1 MISVIFG
8 DWEVLIR
15 SIVDI
20 VLVAVLLY
28 RGLLVIRG
36 TRAVP
41 MVWGLIFIVAGHLLA
56 TQLGIL
62 TLAWLLGRFLD
73 AIIIVIVVL
82 FQDEIRR
89 GLTKV
94 GLQPILAN
102 EGQSAHE
109 TVLEDLAVV
118 CGKFSKARTGALIV
132 LQRSIGLVDL
142 IEESVIL
149 DARVSRKL
157 LSAIFM
163 KDSPL
168 HDGAVVMIGSRIK
181 AAGCVLPLTSN
192 PDLDP
197 NLGTRHR
204 AAVGI
209 SERSDAVVLVVSE
222 ETGAISLVCEG
233 KITRNLDSSSLST
246 TLGRYLGAQESE
258 KKVA

>member
-1 MISVIFG
+1 MSTLAIG
-8 DWEVLIR
+8 DGEFIIR

-102 EGQSAHE
+102 EVTNAHE
-109 TVLEDLAVV
+109 SVLEDLAVA

-132 LQRSIGLVDL
+132 LQRNIGLVDL
-142 IEESVIL
+142 VEESVIL
-149 DARVSRKL
+149 DAMVSRKL
-157 LSAIFM
+157 LSSIFS

-168 HDGAVVMIGSRIK
+168 HDGAVVIIGSRIK

-222 ETGAISLVCEG
+222 ETGAISIVCEG
-233 KITRNLDSSSLST
+233 KMTRNLDSAALAASI
-246 TLGRYLGAQESE
+246 GRYFGPQESA
-258 KKVA
+258 KK

>member
-1 MISVIFG
+1 MSILAIG
-8 DWEVLIR
+8 DGEFIIR

-102 EGQSAHE
+102 EGTNAHE
-109 TVLEDLAVV
+109 AVLEDLAVA

-132 LQRSIGLVDL
+132 LQRNIGLVDL
-142 IEESVIL
+142 VEESVIL
-149 DARVSRKL
+149 DAMVSRKL
-157 LSAIFM
+157 LSSIFS

-168 HDGAVVMIGSRIK
+168 HDGAVVIIGSRIK

-222 ETGAISLVCEG
+222 ETGAISIVCEG
-233 KITRNLDSSSLST
+233 KMTRNLDATALAASLS
-246 TLGRYLGAQESE
+246 RYFGPQESA
-258 KKVA
+258 KN

>member
-1 MISVIFG
+1 MSTLAIG
-8 DWEVLIR
+8 DGEFIIR

-20 VLVAVLLY
+20 FLVTVLLY

-41 MVWGLIFIVAGHLLA
+41 MVWGLIFIVAGHLFA

-102 EGQSAHE
+102 EVTNAHE
-109 TVLEDLAVV
+109 SVLEDLAVA

-132 LQRSIGLVDL
+132 LQRNIGLVDL
-142 IEESVIL
+142 VEESVIL
-149 DARVSRKL
+149 DAMVSRKL
-157 LSAIFM
+157 LSSIFS

-168 HDGAVVMIGSRIK
+168 HDGAVVIIGSRIK

-222 ETGAISLVCEG
+222 ETGAISIVCEG
-233 KITRNLDSSSLST
+233 KMTRNLDAAALAAS
-246 TLGRYLGAQESE
+246 LGRYFGPQESA
-258 KKVA
+258 KK